1 MRNRYVRKQFRP
13 SLPRRA
19 IVWFPKFEAAESLLR
34 LQRYR
39 LEHDPLGAKIA
50 PHLAVVFPFHAN
62 LTVAQLVSHIKRST
76 AGWPVLPETFRGIES
91 VASSRGLFTLLMCD
105 LRNEAVTELHDRLY
119 RGVLAGFLRDDIEY
133 RPHITLAQSNTNTA
147 FDNALADAEL
157 RFRDTYRAT
166 MRELSIITHAA
177 DGTITIDETVSLSR
191 E

>member
-1 MRNRYVRKQFRP
+1 MRRRHLRKQFRP

-19 IVWFPKFEAAESLLR
+19 IVWFPKFEAPEGLLR

-50 PHLAVVFPFHAN
+50 PHLAVVFPFHAS
-62 LTVAQLVSHIKRST
+62 LTVAQLVSHVKRAT
-76 AGWPVLPETFRGIES
+76 VGWPVLPVTFRGVES
-91 VASSRGLFTLLMCD
+91 VASPRGLFTLLMCD
-105 LRNEAVTELHDRLY
+105 LRHEAVTELHDRLY

-133 RPHITLAQSNTNTA
+133 RPHITLAQSNTNAA
-147 FDNALADAEL
+147 FDAALADAEL

-166 MRELSIITHAA
+166 MRDLSIITHAA
-177 DGTITIDETVSLSR
+177 DGTITIDKTVSLSR